1 MYWGRK
7 DSVEAGRASEVE
19 VEVEVGGG
27 GGVVGNVGAC
37 ISVDTYCV

>member
-19 VEVEVGGG
+19 VEVEGFWGVGMGEL
-27 GGVVGNVGAC
+27 VFV
-37 ISVDTYCV
+37 

>member
-27 GGVVGNVGAC
+27 EGLLGTWELVFL
-37 ISVDTYCV
+37 